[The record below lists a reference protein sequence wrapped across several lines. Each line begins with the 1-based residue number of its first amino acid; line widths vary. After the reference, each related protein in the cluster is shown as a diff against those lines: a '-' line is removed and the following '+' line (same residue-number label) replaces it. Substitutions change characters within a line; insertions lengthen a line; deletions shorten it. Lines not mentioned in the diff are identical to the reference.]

1 MDCRS
6 SESFK
11 NWQHNASLEVGVEGN
26 LKTAWLCKSLL
37 KMQFNSKIFNP
48 SSERLVSS
56 ALHYGA
62 SRSRMILL
70 WEGSQAASVLR
81 QEVHSWEW
89 SIVLK
94 TEEMGKAQL
103 LIERRAPK
111 CQPSSCPW
119 LIDFEQLFFS
129 FREEIR
135 YILWKIWPALEDN
148 SVFPNENLL
157 QTPCD

>member
-6 SESFK
+6 SASFK

-26 LKTAWLCKSLL
+26 LKTAWLCESLL

-56 ALHYGA
+56 VLHCGA
-62 SRSRMILL
+62 SRSPMIF
-70 WEGSQAASVLR
+70 WEGSQAASALR
-81 QEVHSWEW
+81 QQVHSWEW

-94 TEEMGKAQL
+94 TEEIGKAQL
-103 LIERRAPK
+103 LIERRAPNL
-111 CQPSSCPW
+111 SLAHRLW
-119 LIDFEQLFFS
+119 TAFFFFP

-135 YILWKIWPALEDN
+135 YILWKIWPALENN
-148 SVFPNENLL
+148 SAFPNENLL